1 MIALGGQRFVGAGV
15 RAGTDGGVFDPHAIV
30 RRGKPPGARQPHGR
44 ARRPRPVAGL
54 TRRPSLGSVRA
65 SRTNGGRMMSDETFV
80 ALGEDYPELRNSVRR
95 ICAQYPGTYW
105 SGLEDKEA
113 YPTEFVDEL
122 TRAGFLGALIPE
134 EYGGS
139 GLPLRAAAVIL
150 EEINASGC
158 VASQGHAQMYIMGT
172 LLRHGSEAQ
181 KRRYLPEIAAGRIRL
196 QAFGVTEPTTGSDT
210 TQLKTRAV
218 RDGDSYV
225 VTGQKVWTSRAM
237 HSDMMLLLA
246 RTASADQV
254 KKRSDGLSVFLIDMT
269 AKNTGTGLEVRPIKA
284 MINHNTTE
292 VFFDNFRIPA
302 DSLIGE
308 EGKGFRYILDGM
320 NAERILVASEAVGD
334 GRWFVKKATQYA
346 KDRVV
351 FGAPIGK
358 NQGVQFPIAR
368 AWAEL
373 EAADMICRRAAALFD
388 NGQECGA
395 DANIAKLLASE
406 AAWKAADTAM
416 QTFGGFSYARE
427 YEIERKWREVRLYQI
442 APISTNLILGY
453 VGQHVLG
460 MPRSY

>member
-1 MIALGGQRFVGAGV
+1 MDLLEVE
-15 RAGTDGGVFDPHAIV
+15 
-30 RRGKPPGARQPHGR
+30 
-44 ARRPRPVAGL
+44 
-54 TRRPSLGSVRA
+54 
-65 SRTNGGRMMSDETFV
+65 MSEETYV
-80 ALGEDYPELRNSVRR
+80 ALGEDYPELRESVRR
-95 ICAQYPGTYW
+95 ICARYPGTYW
-105 SGLEDKEA
+105 AELEEKEA
-113 YPTEFVDEL
+113 YPTQFVDEL
-122 TRAGFLGALIPE
+122 TTAGFLGALIPE

-181 KRRYLPEIAAGRIRL
+181 KRKYLPEIAAGRIRL

-218 RDGDSYV
+218 RDGDSYIIN
-225 VTGQKVWTSRAM
+225 GQKVWTSRAL

-246 RTASADQV
+246 RTTSADKV
-254 KKRSDGLSVFLIDMT
+254 KKRSDGLSVFLLDMRE
-269 AKNTGTGLEVRPIKA
+269 KNTGTGLTVRPIKA

-320 NAERILVASEAVGD
+320 NAERILVATEAIGD
-334 GRWFVKKATQYA
+334 GKWFIKKAVQYA
-346 KDRVV
+346 NDRVV

-358 NQGVQFPIAR
+358 NQAVQFPIAR

-373 EAADMICRRAAALFD
+373 EAAEMVCRRAAALFD

-406 AAWKAADTAM
+406 AAWKAADTCM
-416 QTFGGFSYARE
+416 QTYGGFAYARE
-427 YEIERKWREVRLYQI
+427 YEIERKWRETRIYQI
-442 APISTNLILGY
+442 APISTNLVLGY